1 MKPDYFI
8 ANNFKLPLD
17 GTTKVM
23 GIVNVTPDSFYDG
36 GKYESTE
43 LAVAHA
49 LSLVAQGADMIDI
62 GGQTTKPGS
71 QPISAETELARILPV
86 ISALKGKLNVP
97 ISVDTYKPQ
106 VVEGVIKAGVDVIN
120 LIFQDEASE
129 KTILDMIGHTSM
141 GLVLAHNS
149 FPRMLD
155 PDRALDQLKDFFNAQ
170 QQLLQGYGIGAERV
184 LFDPALGY
192 AYGLDLAGNLK
203 VINEAKTLSD
213 DFPMLYGYSQKQFIG
228 DLTGN
233 IAPGRLAGTQAI
245 TAHLASQGVD
255 FVRVH
260 EVADA
265 KQLLT
270 MLNQIWRA

>member
-43 LAVAHA
+43 LAVEHA
-49 LSLVAQGADMIDI
+49 LSLVAQGADMIDR
-62 GGQTTKPGS
+62 QTTKPGS

-86 ISALKGKLNVP
+86 ILALKGKLNVP

-129 KTILDMIGHTSM
+129 KVILDMIGHTSM

-149 FPRMLD
+149 FPKMLD
-155 PDRALDQLKDFFNAQ
+155 PDRALEQLKEFFNAQ
-170 QQLLQGYGIGAERV
+170 QRLLQRYGIGAERV

-192 AYGLDLAGNLK
+192 AYGLDLVGNLK

-228 DLTGN
+228 DLTGS

-260 EVADA
+260 EVAEA

-270 MLNQIWRA
+270 MLNQIWGA

>member
-8 ANNFKLPLD
+8 ANSFKLPLD

-43 LAVAHA
+43 LAVEHA

-86 ISALKGKLNVP
+86 ISGLKGKLNVP

-129 KTILDMIGHTSM
+129 KVILDMIGHTSM

-149 FPRMLD
+149 SPKMLD
-155 PDRALDQLKDFFNAQ
+155 PDRALDQLKDFFNVQ
-170 QQLLQGYGIGAERV
+170 QRLLQGYGIGAERV

-203 VINEAKTLSD
+203 VINEAKRLSE

-228 DLTGN
+228 DLTGS

-260 EVADA
+260 EVAEA